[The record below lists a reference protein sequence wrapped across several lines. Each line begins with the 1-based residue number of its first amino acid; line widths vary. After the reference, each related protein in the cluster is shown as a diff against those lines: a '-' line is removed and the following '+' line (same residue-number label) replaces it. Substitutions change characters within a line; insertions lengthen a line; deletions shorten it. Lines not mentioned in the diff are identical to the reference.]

1 MRCPAKKWGLQGMLL
16 LILFSGAFPLHAQ
29 TLDVCNKGTVTVEV
43 VVATREGFALAP
55 YYWAIKGT
63 PIAPGAC
70 ENVYQTVEGQYHA
83 FIGFGFAYSQ
93 GQWGAGT
100 VDRVPPDMGSSVWG
114 LWPHPILS
122 KAEKTLCVRRDK
134 THYLVDVD
142 NPETDC
148 ATLRL
153 GGRGEDVGHGPFVPL
168 AAVLYFQPEAARWYS
183 DPILGGSW
191 IGGKYYLN
199 VAPKPGDRN
208 VHASVG
214 TESGED
220 RRSPEQL
227 KADAELRKKLEEAI
241 AREHAERERHER
253 VVAEYDRE
261 KAIVRSDVKSVADF
275 SPDWMYKPV
284 SVKGTV
290 SRLEVQ
296 PMWVVVHFQE
306 SPTGAFVACFRR
318 RLREEGEKGPIFEGS
333 NGRDYSELIGKTVD
347 VYGRV
352 GRPACAPGAAGMDV
366 RLTSQIKVY

>member
-1 MRCPAKKWGLQGMLL
+1 MRNPMKKWGLQGMLL

-29 TLDVCNKGTVTVEV
+29 TLNVCNKGTVTVEV
-43 VVATREGFALAP
+43 VVAARKGMAVIAP
-55 YYWAIKGT
+55 YYWVIEGT

-70 ENVYQTVEGQYHA
+70 EFVYADVEGEYHA

-100 VDRVPPDMGSSVWG
+100 VDRVPDMGSSVWSFS
-114 LWPHPILS
+114 PHPILS
-122 KAEKTLCVRRDK
+122 KGEKALCVRRDK
-134 THYLVDVD
+134 TLYMLDVD

-153 GGRGEDVGHGPFVPL
+153 GDRGEDVGHGPFVPL
-168 AAVLYFQPEAARWYS
+168 AAMLYFQPEHARWYG
-183 DPILGGSW
+183 DPILGGRL
-191 IGGKYYLN
+191 IGGQYYLN
-199 VAPKPGDRN
+199 VAPKPGDRD

-227 KADAELRKKLEEAI
+227 KADAETRKKLEEAL
-241 AREHAERERHER
+241 ARESAERERHER

-275 SPDWMYKPV
+275 SNDWMYKPV

-318 RLREEGEKGPIFEGS
+318 RLREEGEKGPIFEGA
-333 NGRDYSELIGKTVD
+333 NGRDYTELIGKTVSI
-347 VYGRV
+347 YGSI
-352 GRPACAPGAAGMDV
+352 GRSACAPAAAGMDV
-366 RLTSQIKVY
+366 RWTSQIKVY